1 MTTASDRALEKWLAE
16 GGELHTV
23 SPEAAAEFNAAS
35 ANLAA
40 QVIAELDA
48 EGHRRVRV
56 RRRTGQLTETRD
68 QRIPFGSLSL
78 SVRILNGVAVAGG
91 LTLLAVM
98 LLVSTTVFFR
108 YVLNQPILGDQ
119 ELVEMGMPL
128 VVMAAMPFAALKGAH
143 IRVDVLDR
151 FIGEGGRYW
160 GDRIR
165 AFGVPAS
172 FSPCSSA
179 RRSPRRSMRTNT
191 MTSPT

>member
-1 MTTASDRALEKWLAE
+1 M
-16 GGELHTV
+16 
-23 SPEAAAEFNAAS
+23 
-35 ANLAA
+35 
-40 QVIAELDA
+40 
-48 EGHRRVRV
+48 
-56 RRRTGQLTETRD
+56 
-68 QRIPFGSLSL
+68 SL

-151 FIGEGGRYW
+151 VIGEGGRFW
-160 GDRIR
+160 GDV
-165 AFGVPAS
+165 F
-172 FSPCSSA
+172 A
-179 RRSPRRSMRTNT
+179 RSVSCIVLALLVRKTFAKALDAHKYNDVTNMIEIPVAIAYGAITVGMGLFAVVLAAQLVGQFRRGMAGYE
-191 MTSPT
+191 